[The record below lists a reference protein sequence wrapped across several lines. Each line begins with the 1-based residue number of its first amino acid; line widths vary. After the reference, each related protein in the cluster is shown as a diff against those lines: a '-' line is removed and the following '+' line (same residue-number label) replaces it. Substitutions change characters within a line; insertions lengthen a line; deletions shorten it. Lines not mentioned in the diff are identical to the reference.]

1 MILFYIGSIGE
12 RNESML
18 EGEVAVLF
26 YVFMYCLL
34 LAANRFKLVF
44 LTM

>member
-12 RNESML
+12 RNEPML

-34 LAANRFKLVF
+34 LANRFKLLF